1 MNIAAFFWG
10 AHPSSSYRAIHPLT
24 ELTRRGHLVA
34 TYTEPAQ
41 LTPSDEDLEVILE
54 DFDVAFI
61 GRYIEPEAV
70 ALARRLTAAGM
81 GVLWDYDDDVV
92 RPERRA
98 GFDGMAEVVDVITT
112 TNEPLA
118 ERYREYGA
126 QTVTAIPN
134 FITRPSL
141 VTPRRRHDGT
151 VLGYIGWVDHQDDW
165 DELGLQE
172 IVEDLLDIHA
182 DLRIESVGPIDLKV
196 PPERYHSYG
205 VLRFDQLPQA
215 IAGFDVAIA
224 PLIDKPGNSTR
235 SDIKLKEYAVAGVPW
250 LASDY
255 GPYVGFSED
264 QGGRLVRDDEWFDA
278 LNGLL
283 SDGKAQ
289 RKLAKKGQKWA
300 KDETLERNAPLWA
313 GALQETIELAEER
326 SGARA
331 A

>member
-10 AHPSSSYRAIHPLT
+10 AHPSANYRAVHPLT

-34 TYTEPAQ
+34 TYTEPEQ
-41 LTPSDEDLEVILE
+41 LDMSDEDLDVVLE

-70 ALARRLTAAGM
+70 ALARRLAEAGM
-81 GVLWDYDDDVV
+81 GIVWDYDDDVV

-112 TNEPLA
+112 TNEQLA
-118 ERYREYGA
+118 ARYRDYGA
-126 QTVTAIPN
+126 RTVLPVPN
-134 FITRPSL
+134 FVTRPSL
-141 VTPRRRHDGT
+141 AAPRRKHDGR
-151 VLGYIGWVDHQDDW
+151 VLGYIGWIDHQEDW
-165 DELGLQE
+165 DRLGLQA
-172 IVEDLLDIHA
+172 IAEDLLEIHP
-182 DLRIESVGPIDLKV
+182 DLRVESVGPIDLRL
-196 PPERYHSYG
+196 PADRYHSYG

-235 SDIKLKEYAVAGVPW
+235 SDIKLKEYAIAGVPW

-255 GPYVGFSED
+255 GPYVDYGEE
-264 QGGRLVRDDEWFDA
+264 QGGRLVRDPDWFDA

-283 SDGKAQ
+283 GDGKAQ
-289 RKLAKKGQKWA
+289 RKLSKKGQKWA
-300 KDETLERNAPLWA
+300 KDQTLERNAPLWA
-313 GALQETIELAEER
+313 AAFEQAIELAEER
-326 SGARA
+326 NEAHA